1 MGEGVGMVGRVA
13 ALMPFVCGSCTAIRF
28 GLVAGA
34 VGARVVGRATRATET
49 TGREAVAVLE
59 AHVAARLAGRSWRR
73 RRPRQVL
80 DLVLGAAL
88 VRFHVD
94 VVV

>member
-1 MGEGVGMVGRVA
+1 M
-13 ALMPFVCGSCTAIRF
+13 CAIRV

-34 VGARVVGRATRATET
+34 VGAGVVGRAARATET
-49 TGREAVAVLE
+49 TGREAVAILE
-59 AHVAARLAGRSWRR
+59 ANISARLAAGRRGRRR

>member
-1 MGEGVGMVGRVA
+1 MVGRVA

-34 VGARVVGRATRATET
+34 VGARVVGRAPRATET
-49 TGREAVAVLE
+49 TGRKAVAVLE
-59 AHVAARLAGRSWRR
+59 AHVAARLAAGRRRRRR